1 MDDTSV
7 EAPKGDVVAGRAAS
21 PRQRTLR
28 RGSVLAAAIIA
39 AVLGLAACGGS
50 SGSSSNA
57 RGSTNSQLV
66 AYSSCMRSNGVPNF
80 PDPNSSGTI
89 PKMTPEQLGV
99 STSQFQSAD
108 SACAYLLQ
116 PTQAQEQQVM
126 SGMLDFARCMRS
138 HGVPNWPDPTT
149 DSNGQPVFDIPGID
163 PLSPQVST
171 ATDECMHLL
180 VQSTNGHPT
189 TIELCDG
196 VGEGG
201 RCHGYGNPNS

>member
-1 MDDTSV
+1 MKDNSV
-7 EAPKGDVVAGRAAS
+7 GPPNNEVVTNCAAS
-21 PRQRTLR
+21 TGQQTLR
-28 RGSVLAAAIIA
+28 RGSVLAAAALA
-39 AVLGLAACGGS
+39 ALLGLAACGGS
-50 SGSSSNA
+50 SGASSNA
-57 RGSTNSQLV
+57 GASASSQLL
-66 AYSSCMRSNGVPNF
+66 AFSSCMRSHGVPNF

-99 STSQFQSAD
+99 STSQLQAAQN
-108 SACAYLLQ
+108 ACAYLLQ
-116 PTQAQEQQVM
+116 PTRAQEQQVM

-149 DSNGQPVFDIPGID
+149 DSTGEPFFDIPGID
-163 PLSPQVST
+163 PLSPQVSD
-171 ATDECMHLL
+171 AADECMHLL

-196 VGEGG
+196 VGFDG